1 MAPAIYLLDDN
12 QEATGTVY
20 HFCSESCRERYRVQE
35 GPLAFGERMTL
46 LTHPHATSAAK
57 CSCDSNPRRHFLR
70 HVSALRRS
78 Q

>member
-35 GPLAFGERMTL
+35 GPLAFGESDDFID
-46 LTHPHATSAAK
+46 ASA
-57 CSCDSNPRRHFLR
+57 CDECGKMLVR
-70 HVSALRRS
+70 